1 MKVVKEKEVG
11 MESLKQIRRFRYFS
25 AIGGSTSGGMR
36 VDQHKRYSHI
46 GVIDE
51 IGDLVEERKFYFQD
65 KDKAVSRKVGMKR

>member
-1 MKVVKEKEVG
+1 
-11 MESLKQIRRFRYFS
+11 
-25 AIGGSTSGGMR
+25 MR

-65 KDKAVSRKVGMKR
+65 KDKGRIPKSRDEEMNGLNTIKRI